1 MLLALRNR
9 FAHLALAVTLLGVA
23 LPGRSV
29 SQTQRFVADT
39 ASAASPS
46 PGSLDATR
54 DALLALG
61 SDGEAIQQARTEVL
75 TMLSESGSC
84 SAWFQAAE
92 PQVIEKFRSLQ
103 FAVDAAGSG
112 EILKLAVWRDD
123 GGFYQPYVAR
133 TGQNVG
139 WGSTI
144 TLNGNGAFFKKMA
157 PVRIVTTLNNKG
169 YQSSDRPLLVGSYN
183 GATLPARILVM
194 LHELGHIVN
203 LLPIDSGVP
212 SGPAISVQNTEM
224 VLHHCAVQIRSHR
237 KPSRAGA
244 GATLSASGPVMPDSF
259 ATKPRPRGG
268 NLQ

>member
-1 MLLALRNR
+1 MLLALKNR
-9 FAHLALAVTLLGVA
+9 FAHLVLAVTLVGVA
-23 LPGRSV
+23 LPVCSV
-29 SQTQRFVADT
+29 SQTQRLVANT
-39 ASAASPS
+39 ASLSRESFDP
-46 PGSLDATR
+46 TR

-61 SDGEAIQQARTEVL
+61 SDGEAIEQARAEVL
-75 TMLSESGSC
+75 TMLSQSGSC

-92 PQVIEKFRSLQ
+92 PEVVEKFRSLQ
-103 FAVDAAGSG
+103 FAVDPTGAG

-123 GGFYQPYVAR
+123 GGYYQPYVAR

-157 PVRIVTTLNNKG
+157 PVRIVTSLNDKG
-169 YQSSDRPLLVGSYN
+169 YPSADRPLLVGSYS

-212 SGPAISVQNTEM
+212 SGPSISVQNTDT
-224 VLHHCAVQIRSHR
+224 VLHHCAAQIRSHK
-237 KPSRAGA
+237 KPSYAGA
-244 GATLSASGPVMPDSF
+244 GATLSASGPVLRDSF